1 MYEQRHCSTL
11 PVLLDALIRNRD
23 QRRRAG
29 EARVFPWRRHV
40 TPSNFFAL
48 TWSLYHLQL
57 SAMEATAAIWW
68 TAGRELWLPRRWAAR
83 RSEARPG
90 PSLAEMLRETRQDT
104 YQTGDAGGEE

>member
-1 MYEQRHCSTL
+1 VS
-11 PVLLDALIRNRD
+11 PRD
-23 QRRRAG
+23 
-29 EARVFPWRRHV
+29 
-40 TPSNFFAL
+40 FFAL
-48 TWSLYHLQL
+48 TWSLYCLQL

-68 TAGRELWLPRRWAAR
+68 TMGSELWLPRSGAAR